1 MNFLKKILAYL
12 KSLFAS
18 TPAPSPVPSPSPSPN
33 PAPAGG
39 KDLPAGV
46 TWADKGN
53 GLVSIAALEPLFPGR
68 TYAVKEALGYL
79 DNPSA
84 AYFGVLQNVQN
95 ATFAYKNSMVYTEY
109 FTAAPN
115 SSTGGYA
122 LTKTVVPSAYSCNEV
137 QVPTFAAATTYFTDW
152 YNKMAANPA
161 NKPGGSGFSVPGKK

>member
-18 TPAPSPVPSPSPSPN
+18 APAPSPVPSPSPSPN

-46 TWADKGN
+46 TWADKAN

-79 DNPSA
+79 DNPSV

-95 ATFAYKNSMVYTEY
+95 ATFAFKHDMIYSEY
-109 FTAAPN
+109 YSVDPN
-115 SSTGGYA
+115 SSTGGYS
-122 LTKTVVPSAYSCNEV
+122 LSKNLVPNAFSCDEV
-137 QVPTFAAATTYFTDW
+137 RGPTFEAVIAWMTDA
-152 YNKMAANPA
+152 YNKAKANP
-161 NKPGGSGFSVPGKK
+161 PSDFSISGKK